1 MQYYATKSFRE
12 INKYNIRQPL
22 RSKVINNS
30 RKSKMG
36 KQTEIMKIRQ
46 TNKRTYGQKNWKKV
60 CNLTQN
66 GFNYWK
72 KRSEK
77 DRKKCGSYY
86 SDRDRIIQY
95 ISCILF
101 HPDPAELK
109 KKNGSGSDLYSKWIE
124 VFMYYVSI
132 QIKNIYNYNYN
143 SI

>member
-66 GFNYWK
+66 GFNYGK

-77 DRKKCGSYY
+77 DKKKCSSYY

-101 HPDPAELK
+101 LP
-109 KKNGSGSDLYSKWIE
+109 GSGWTEEKKRIRIRPLFEMNRI
-124 VFMYYVSI
+124 
-132 QIKNIYNYNYN
+132 IYELRKHTNKKYMQL
-143 SI
+143 